1 MGKQVQV
8 RAGEQFDVSAW
19 DYEIEV
25 VKTRAAWERWKGIT
39 LTWRSATVELGR
51 RIWVAHK
58 ALDADS
64 KGGRP
69 KTVRAG
75 QKTVRAGHTVTEFIT
90 GVGMARSTFYDFIK
104 RMDEMMDAG
113 INLLELPADMKLVE
127 AAAPK
132 SQAEVEL
139 EEKIAKQETAIKN
152 RDRTLTEFK
161 EDLNK
166 EHNKLETS
174 RKTIRELKKE
184 ANKQSEPDPELL
196 KRIENLQKQE
206 ENLTDQVDW
215 YSTAAA
221 FKTELQALLNTFD
234 RVSSLGKRVLQTKKP
249 IS

>member
-1 MGKQVQV
+1 V
-8 RAGEQFDVSAW
+8 D
-19 DYEIEV
+19 
-25 VKTRAAWERWKGIT
+25 
-39 LTWRSATVELGR
+39 LGR
-51 RIWVAHK
+51 KLWLAHR
-58 ALDADS
+58 ALGGTHVKGRKKLSLDKNNLSGDKKIGDFVEAVGIPS
-64 KGGRP
+64 K
-69 KTVRAG
+69 
-75 QKTVRAGHTVTEFIT
+75 
-90 GVGMARSTFYDFIK
+90 TFYRFIE
-104 RMDEMMDAG
+104 RIDTMIEEGVDVMS
-113 INLLELPADMKLVE
+113 LPSDMKLVE

-132 SQAEVEL
+132 SQAVVEL

-234 RVSSLGKRVLQTKKP
+234 TVSSLGKRVLQTKKP

>member
-139 EEKIAKQETAIKN
+139 EEKIAKQEKLIAIREK
-152 RDRTLTEFK
+152 TMK
-161 EDLNK
+161 EYK
-166 EHNKLETS
+166 AGVEEEHEKVIEAK
-174 RKTIRELKKE
+174 KTIRELKKQAKE
-184 ANKQSEPDPELL
+184 QDEPSPELL
-196 KRIENLQKQE
+196 NKIEELEKRQE
-206 ENLTDQVDW
+206 KLEKDTDW
-215 YSTAAA
+215 YSTAAS
-221 FKTELQALLNTFD
+221 FKTEMTVLLDHMST
-234 RVSSLGKRVLQTKKP
+234 VETLGKKVLRSKKP
-249 IS
+249 R